1 MNILIITNAHSSTLL
16 LLASSLYIWVYFY
29 SLDQFIQ
36 VELLTEFYIF
46 MNFVKFSF
54 FLDAYILFKFL
65 RRLSVLTYNIKYL
78 LLKRPSTSVRNSSV
92 LPWSPVIFVSD
103 SSYFYLYF

>member
-1 MNILIITNAHSSTLL
+1 MYLPSFASHNRVPLMNILIITNAHSSTLL

-54 FLDAYILFKFL
+54 FFF
-65 RRLSVLTYNIKYL
+65 
-78 LLKRPSTSVRNSSV
+78 
-92 LPWSPVIFVSD
+92 
-103 SSYFYLYF
+103 